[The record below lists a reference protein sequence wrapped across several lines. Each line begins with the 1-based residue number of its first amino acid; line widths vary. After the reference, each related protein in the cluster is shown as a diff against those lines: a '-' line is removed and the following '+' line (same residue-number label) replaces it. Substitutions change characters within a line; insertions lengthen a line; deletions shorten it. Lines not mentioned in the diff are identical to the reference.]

1 MKNERW
7 CTSLIALFMIAM
19 GITFIMATYINSYNQ
34 RNFMSKT
41 FQNYSQEVLQIKNIL
56 NSTTNAQLKNV
67 ITTLNNSLDVVRKLV
82 SMLGNYKQI
91 SNYGHFYKFHNPMTY
106 SEGVIACENI
116 NGNIIEFDERHM
128 NYTNKLQAM
137 IEEYGKHNFYVGLTD
152 IEHEHYW
159 KWFSSGRILAHTAHS
174 VFDDGRY
181 LSGDENPRMK
191 LKG

>member
-1 MKNERW
+1 
-7 CTSLIALFMIAM
+7 MIAM

-106 SEGVIACENI
+106 SEGTV
-116 NGNIIEFDERHM
+116 HS
-128 NYTNKLQAM
+128 KLYYYV
-137 IEEYGKHNFYVGLTD
+137 EWNLGVNFSKKMPQ
-152 IEHEHYW
+152 H
-159 KWFSSGRILAHTAHS
+159 
-174 VFDDGRY
+174 
-181 LSGDENPRMK
+181 
-191 LKG
+191 